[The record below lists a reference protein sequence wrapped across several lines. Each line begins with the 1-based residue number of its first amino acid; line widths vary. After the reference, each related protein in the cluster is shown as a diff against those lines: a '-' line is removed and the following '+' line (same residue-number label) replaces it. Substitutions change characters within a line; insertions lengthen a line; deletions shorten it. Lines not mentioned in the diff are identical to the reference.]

1 MREASLVE
9 VTRGANKFVAFNRL
23 TKEVVA
29 EMTQRQFRAL
39 AEPGAGAP
47 PGVSQKD
54 WESNA
59 VVACGVADYGNG
71 VLGRLRHGEFCELI
85 DRYEIGV
92 QRKGRLGTVVV
103 VKEKITA
110 DRSRGLTLTK
120 REQDAF
126 PTYVLSVENG
136 ILRTED

>member
-1 MREASLVE
+1 MREAPLVE
-9 VTRGANKFVAFNRL
+9 VIRGPNKFVAFNRL

-47 PGVSQKD
+47 PSVPKKD

-71 VLGRLRHGEFCELI
+71 MLGRLRHGEFCELP
-85 DRYEIGV
+85 DRYEFGV

-103 VKEKITA
+103 VKAKVTA
-110 DRSRGLTLTK
+110 DRSNGLTLTK

-126 PTYVLSVENG
+126 PTYVLAVESG